1 MSEPDANSAI
11 ATAHLEHRERTAD
24 RAEPR
29 QRDWP
34 LEALDA
40 KWVNYDKYIGLSSRF
55 SR

>member
-29 QRDWP
+29 QRD
-34 LEALDA
+34 
-40 KWVNYDKYIGLSSRF
+40 GRSRHWTQNG
-55 SR
+55 